1 MTFKSI
7 ILWFLLVYVA
17 HPYRKSYWKT
27 LIYELLITTEALTK
41 HITIIQ
47 MINMINTDS
56 YSKLLSSNK
65 SQLPQRNCTYDSTH

>member
-1 MTFKSI
+1 MLPIHIENRTGT
-7 ILWFLLVYVA
+7 LC
-17 HPYRKSYWKT
+17 

-41 HITIIQ
+41 HITITKVN
-47 MINMINTDS
+47 NMINTDS